1 MRSTNVKTGYILA
14 VASAAFATL
23 CIMLSVLRMFEG
35 VVFSLPAVGANALSG
50 ASDGIFMLGTQETSG
65 TAPKIRHVV
74 AVDPGH
80 GGSLAFAKLI
90 VSKWHGLSATVRG
103 ETGVFLQL
111 LL

>member
-23 CIMLSVLRMFEG
+23 SIMLSVLRMFEG
-35 VVFSLPAVGANALSG
+35 VVFSLPAVGANALPG

-80 GGSLAFAKLI
+80 GGTGGRRAVYKHTRKLGRRWQKQWI
-90 VSKWHGLSATVRG
+90 
-103 ETGVFLQL
+103 
-111 LL
+111 